1 MRTIR
6 PYGPD
11 AFVLD
16 CPGEGEAVDVH
27 LSLLSHP
34 LPGVVQTIPG
44 AESLLVECFGPE
56 TRRQAERAL
65 AQFPATA
72 RQVVT
77 HEHVLE
83 VRYDGPDL
91 EALAAG
97 HGLTVQEVVELHTAS
112 VYTVALTGFAPGF
125 AYLAGLSPALA
136 TGRRSD
142 PRPAVPAGSVA
153 IGGGWTGIYPRR
165 GPGGWNLIGTTQASL
180 WDLDREPPAVLRLGD
195 IVRFRAV

>member
-16 CPGEGEAVDVH
+16 CPGDSEAVDLH

-44 AESLLVECFGPE
+44 AESLLVECVDPE

-65 AQFPATA
+65 AQLPAPG
-72 RQVVT
+72 RQVVA

-91 EALAAG
+91 DALAAR
-97 HGLTVQEVVELHTAS
+97 HGLTAEEVVDLHTAS
-112 VYTVALTGFAPGF
+112 VCTVALTGFAPGF
-125 AYLAGLSPALA
+125 AYLAGLPEVLA
-136 TGRRSD
+136 TPRRPD
-142 PRPAVPAGSVA
+142 PRPVVPAGSVA
-153 IGGGWTGIYPRR
+153 IGGTWTGVYPRR
-165 GPGGWNLIGTTQASL
+165 GPGGWNLIGTTEAVL
-180 WDLDREPPAVLRLGD
+180 WDLDRDPPAVLRLGD
-195 IVRFRAV
+195 SVRFRAV